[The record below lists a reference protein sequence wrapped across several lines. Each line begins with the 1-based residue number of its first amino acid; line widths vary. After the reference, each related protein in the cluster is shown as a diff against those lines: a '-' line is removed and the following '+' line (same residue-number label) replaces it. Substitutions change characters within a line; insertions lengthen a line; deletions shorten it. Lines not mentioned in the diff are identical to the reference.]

1 MSNTNSNSRPQGELF
16 AVTLSSTSIVGLV
29 IITDRAACPAC
40 GSNELLTGSSR
51 GPHACDVR
59 CNRCDRRRGWLSA
72 GLAEFLQETVSRF
85 GRPTA
90 PIVLR
95 NPSPIWSSGA
105 GNSSRSNGN

>member
-1 MSNTNSNSRPQGELF
+1 MSNIESNSRPQGELF
-16 AVTLSSTSIVGLV
+16 GVTYPSIVGLV
-29 IITDRAACPAC
+29 IITDRASCPAC

-51 GPHACDVR
+51 GSHACDVR
-59 CNRCDRRRGWLSA
+59 CNCCDRRRGWLSA
-72 GLAEFLQETVSRF
+72 GLAQFLQETVSRF

-105 GNSSRSNGN
+105 GASSCSNGN